1 MNKRKVL
8 HIVNGEQ
15 ELKKYLTDD
24 SYKHATFI
32 SFNDFMCIGESS
44 ATIFKDDFISK
55 RCRSLNMTKEEYMLK
70 VITPLKPLFKE
81 KFDLATEIYDLV
93 LFDYDSSEAVA
104 LADYSDS
111 TFYIINNFDEVTKA
125 FTENEKK
132 DLINNHG
139 LLYTHDGQYY
149 VMLGGIATYYSR
161 ADITDVYIEPE
172 KIIATY
178 SVDVSV
184 AEEIIVKDK
193 EITFTVV
200 LENNKWLIDSYVSS
214 TEIDNELNDVNQ

>member
-1 MNKRKVL
+1 MKKTFIYWITIVALALSLGILTGCVHKEQRENESNTENVIINNNAESEVQNEVKKVNVQKLTESEARKV
-8 HIVNGEQ
+8 V
-15 ELKKYLTDD
+15 
-24 SYKHATFI
+24 
-32 SFNDFMCIGESS
+32 
-44 ATIFKDDFISK
+44 
-55 RCRSLNMTKEEYMLK
+55 
-70 VITPLKPLFKE
+70 KE
-81 KFDLATEIYDLV
+81 KFDLATEIYDLA

-111 TFYIINNFDEVTKA
+111 TFYIINNFDEVTKV

-149 VMLGGIATYYSR
+149 VMLGGIATYFSR
-161 ADITDVYIEPE
+161 ADITDVYIEAE

-200 LENNKWLIDSYVSS
+200 LEDNKWLIDSYVSS
-214 TEIDNELNDVNQ
+214 IEIDNELNVRNQ

>member
-1 MNKRKVL
+1 MKKTFIYWITIVALALSLGILTGCVHKEQREHEGNTENIITNNNAESEVQNEVKKVNVQKLTESEARKV
-8 HIVNGEQ
+8 V
-15 ELKKYLTDD
+15 
-24 SYKHATFI
+24 
-32 SFNDFMCIGESS
+32 
-44 ATIFKDDFISK
+44 
-55 RCRSLNMTKEEYMLK
+55 
-70 VITPLKPLFKE
+70 KE

-93 LFDYDSSEAVA
+93 LFDYDSSEEVA

-132 DLINNHG
+132 DLINKHG
-139 LLYTHDGQYY
+139 LLYTHDEQYY

-200 LENNKWLIDSYVSS
+200 LEDNKWLIDSYISS
-214 TEIDNELNDVNQ
+214 TEIDNELNKVNQ

>member
-1 MNKRKVL
+1 MKKTFIYWITIVALALSLGILTGCVHKEQREHEGNTENIIINNNAESEVQNEVKKVNVQKLTESEARKV
-8 HIVNGEQ
+8 V
-15 ELKKYLTDD
+15 
-24 SYKHATFI
+24 
-32 SFNDFMCIGESS
+32 
-44 ATIFKDDFISK
+44 
-55 RCRSLNMTKEEYMLK
+55 
-70 VITPLKPLFKE
+70 KE

-111 TFYIINNFDEVTKA
+111 TFYIINNFDEVTKV

-149 VMLGGIATYYSR
+149 VMLGGIATYFSR
-161 ADITDVYIEPE
+161 ADITDVYIEAE

-200 LENNKWLIDSYVSS
+200 LEDNKWLIDSYVSS
-214 TEIDNELNDVNQ
+214 IEIDNELNVRNQ

>member
-1 MNKRKVL
+1 MKKTFIYWITIVALALSLGILTGCVHKEQREYDGNTENIITNNNAESEVQNEVKKVNVQKLTESEARKV
-8 HIVNGEQ
+8 V
-15 ELKKYLTDD
+15 
-24 SYKHATFI
+24 
-32 SFNDFMCIGESS
+32 
-44 ATIFKDDFISK
+44 
-55 RCRSLNMTKEEYMLK
+55 
-70 VITPLKPLFKE
+70 KE

-104 LADYSDS
+104 LTDYSDS

-178 SVDVSV
+178 SVDVSA

-200 LENNKWLIDSYVSS
+200 LEDNKWIIDSYVSS
-214 TEIDNELNDVNQ
+214 TEIVNELNNVNQ